1 MKYFSTRDSSKKVSA
16 AQAIVQG
23 LAPDGGLYVPER
35 IPSVS
40 MEEINELCKLD
51 YRERAVKIMGLY
63 LEEFT
68 PAELRSF
75 VKDAYADNFDTA
87 AIAPTAFTDDGTG
100 LLELWH
106 GPTCAF
112 KDMALQ
118 MLPRPCEA
126 RIRL

>member
-1 MKYFSTRDSSKKVSA
+1 
-16 AQAIVQG
+16 
-23 LAPDGGLYVPER
+23 
-35 IPSVS
+35 
-40 MEEINELCKLD
+40 
-51 YRERAVKIMGLY
+51 MGLY

-68 PAELRSF
+68 PAELRNF

-112 KDMALQ
+112 KDMQKRGGKIGVCCRELGYEIIGVNTPEQLAQVESL
-118 MLPRPCEA
+118 LKK
-126 RIRL
+126 